1 MNAMVKGFALA
12 LIQLLIVAS
21 LGGKL
26 LYDRHTLPRLWVETV
41 SFDPNLPI
49 RGRYVSLQVVVEPGA
64 GLQKDKERWRQ
75 DKKTGWMRP
84 AVRLR
89 VQDGRLIAEA
99 APASES
105 NTHIAFRERDQK
117 ELAVLDERVA
127 FFLPENVP
135 DPSRRPA
142 GETLWAEVTVPKKGP
157 PRPIR
162 LGVKKGDGAVEPLA
176 FR

>member
-1 MNAMVKGFALA
+1 MNRMAKGLALA
-12 LIQLLIVAS
+12 LIQLVIVAS

-49 RGRYVSLQVVVEPGA
+49 RGRYVRLQIVVAASPELRKNEKLWSQP
-64 GLQKDKERWRQ
+64 
-75 DKKTGWMRP
+75 
-84 AVRLR
+84 VRLHI
-89 VQDGRLIAEA
+89 QDGCLVAET
-99 APASES
+99 APSGAQTNIS
-105 NTHIAFRERDQK
+105 FRERNK
-117 ELAVLDERVA
+117 EKIALLSEPVA
-127 FFLPENVP
+127 FFLPENAP
-135 DPSRRPA
+135 DPSRRPT

-162 LGVKKGDGAVEPLA
+162 LGAKQGNGAIEPLV